1 MKPTWLGRLLAA
13 AIVVGLTVSVASA
26 DEAATHASAKLTGFQ
41 EVPPKLTNGMG
52 TFSATVQGTSLTYKL
67 TYSGLST
74 DAFMAHIHF
83 AQPAV
88 NGGIFLWLC
97 GSAMAPGPA
106 GTLNCPPGG
115 GTVTRTITA
124 ADIVTI
130 TPDQGVAAGDFAGA
144 VRILQSGD
152 AYVNVHTIRFP
163 AGEIRGQVH
172 TSGEGSG

>member
-1 MKPTWLGRLLAA
+1 MVVRVSDGAGAGRHSELPSW
-13 AIVVGLTVSVASA
+13 GRHG
-26 DEAATHASAKLTGFQ
+26 D
-41 EVPPKLTNGMG
+41 
-52 TFSATVQGTSLTYKL
+52 
-67 TYSGLST
+67 
-74 DAFMAHIHF
+74 
-83 AQPAV
+83 
-88 NGGIFLWLC
+88 
-97 GSAMAPGPA
+97 
-106 GTLNCPPGG
+106 
-115 GTVTRTITA
+115 RTITG